1 MEEEYYLVPISN
13 ENTYI
18 DNKKISDLY
27 NNKLSKISDIEN
39 RIQSL
44 EQNSDLKKHY
54 QEICK
59 KYYEALNIPTHFI
72 IIKRDNEMYELV
84 SALDV
89 YVDDMENI
97 SSYQINDAG
106 YIINYFLD
114 TFYKDKVS
122 NLFKRYGFFKKN
134 KELKRRISTH

>member
-1 MEEEYYLVPISN
+1 MEEKYYLVPISN

-39 RIQSL
+39 KIQSL
-44 EQNSDLKKHY
+44 EQDSDLKKHY

-84 SALDV
+84 STLDV

-97 SSYQINDAG
+97 SSYQIKDAG